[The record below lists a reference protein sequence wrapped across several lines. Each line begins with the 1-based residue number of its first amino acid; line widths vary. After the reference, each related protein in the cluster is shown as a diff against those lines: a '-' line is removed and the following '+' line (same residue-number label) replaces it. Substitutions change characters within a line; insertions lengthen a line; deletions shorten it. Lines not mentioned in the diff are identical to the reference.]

1 MKKQA
6 IIGSTIINGT
16 GSEPL
21 RNGTILIQDGKIG
34 EVGKADQIK
43 LDPDVE
49 RIDAS
54 GKFTMPGIIDS
65 HVHVTP
71 NQDVPNDIRI
81 NLRVGFN
88 SISLLRQSLGAG
100 VTTVVS
106 IGGGPPSVELT
117 NAINEGY
124 VDRCANQITAGVVN
138 ASGGHVRGR
147 HADGPWEIRKAVR
160 ELASAGCTMI
170 KTAAT
175 AGFQWE
181 HERVHWPD
189 YTEEELTALVDE
201 ARMRDMPVAAHAH
214 GHEGLK
220 YAVNARVHMIHH
232 GALIDDEGLEAINK
246 ADLYFVPTLFTTS
259 IGRVAKV
266 EQPWTKE
273 RMEAAYPIH
282 REGVSKAHKMGT
294 KIALGTDGGAGD
306 AMIELS
312 EFVDCGL
319 SPMDAIVAGTRNTAD
334 ALSILDRV
342 GTIESGKD
350 ADLLIIGKNPLDDIN
365 VLQNQENIDL
375 VMTHGKVQTTSNEMK
390 VYLNPRLEGPA
401 RRIVRVNVD
410 M

>member
-49 RIDAS
+49 RIDAT

-334 ALSILDRV
+334 ALSILDSV

-365 VLQNQENIDL
+365 VLQDQENIDL
-375 VMTHGKVQTTSNEMK
+375 VMTRGKVQTTSNEMK
-390 VYLNPRLEGPA
+390 VYLNPRLEGPP

>member
-1 MKKQA
+1 
-6 IIGSTIINGT
+6 
-16 GSEPL
+16 
-21 RNGTILIQDGKIG
+21 
-34 EVGKADQIK
+34 
-43 LDPDVE
+43 
-49 RIDAS
+49 
-54 GKFTMPGIIDS
+54 
-65 HVHVTP
+65 
-71 NQDVPNDIRI
+71 
-81 NLRVGFN
+81 
-88 SISLLRQSLGAG
+88 
-100 VTTVVS
+100 
-106 IGGGPPSVELT
+106 
-117 NAINEGY
+117 
-124 VDRCANQITAGVVN
+124 
-138 ASGGHVRGR
+138 
-147 HADGPWEIRKAVR
+147 
-160 ELASAGCTMI
+160 
-170 KTAAT
+170 
-175 AGFQWE
+175 
-181 HERVHWPD
+181 
-189 YTEEELTALVDE
+189 
-201 ARMRDMPVAAHAH
+201 MRDMPVAAHAH

-246 ADLYFVPTLFTTS
+246 AGLYFVPTLFTTS

-342 GTIESGKD
+342 GTVENGKD
-350 ADLLIIGKNPLDDIN
+350 ADLLIIGRNPLDDIN
-365 VLQNQENIDL
+365 VLQNQENIEL
-375 VMTHGKVQTTSNEMK
+375 VMTHGKVQTTSNEMRI
-390 VYLNPRLEGPA
+390 YLNPRLDGPP

>member
-6 IIGSTIINGT
+6 IIGSTIIDGT
-16 GSEPL
+16 GSDPL
-21 RNGTILIQDGKIG
+21 RNGTILIEDGKIV
-34 EVGKADQIK
+34 EVGNADQIK
-43 LDPDVE
+43 LGPDVE
-49 RIDAS
+49 RIDAI

-71 NQDVPNDIRI
+71 NQDVPDDIRI

-88 SISLLRQSLGAG
+88 AISLLRQSLGAG

-106 IGGGPPSVELT
+106 IGGGPSAVELT

-334 ALSILDRV
+334 ALSILDSV

-350 ADLLIIGKNPLDDIN
+350 ADLLIIGKNPLNDIN

-375 VMTHGKVQTTSNEMK
+375 VMTRGKVQTTSNEMK
-390 VYLNPRLEGPA
+390 VYLNPRLEGPP

>member
-21 RNGTILIQDGKIG
+21 RNGTILIQEGKIV

-43 LDPDVE
+43 LGPDVE
-49 RIDAS
+49 RIDAT

-350 ADLLIIGKNPLDDIN
+350 ADLLIIGKNPLNDIN

-375 VMTHGKVQTTSNEMK
+375 VMTRGKVQTTSNEMK
-390 VYLNPRLEGPA
+390 VYLNPRLEGPP

>member
-6 IIGSTIINGT
+6 IIGSTIIDGT
-16 GSEPL
+16 GSDPL
-21 RNGTILIQDGKIG
+21 RNGTILIEDGKIV
-34 EVGKADQIK
+34 EVGNADQIK
-43 LDPDVE
+43 LGPDVE
-49 RIDAS
+49 RIDAI

-71 NQDVPNDIRI
+71 NQDVPDDIRI

-88 SISLLRQSLGAG
+88 AISLLRQSLGAG

-106 IGGGPPSVELT
+106 IGGGPAAVELT

-220 YAVNARVHMIHH
+220 YAVNAKVHMIHH
-232 GALIDDEGLEAINK
+232 GALIDDEGLEAITK

-334 ALSILDRV
+334 ALSILERV
-342 GTIESGKD
+342 GTVENGKD
-350 ADLLIIGKNPLDDIN
+350 ADLLIIGRNPLDDIN
-365 VLQNQENIDL
+365 VLQNQENIEL
-375 VMTHGKVQTTSNEMK
+375 VMTRGKVQTTSNEMRI
-390 VYLNPRLEGPA
+390 YLNPRLDGPP

>member
-6 IIGSTIINGT
+6 IIGSTIIDGT
-16 GSEPL
+16 GSDPL
-21 RNGTILIQDGKIG
+21 RNGTILIEDGKIVD
-34 EVGKADQIK
+34 VGNADQIK
-43 LDPDVE
+43 LGPDVE
-49 RIDAS
+49 RIDAI

-71 NQDVPNDIRI
+71 NQDVPDDIRI

-88 SISLLRQSLGAG
+88 AISLLRQSLGAG

-106 IGGGPPSVELT
+106 IGGGPAAVELT

-365 VLQNQENIDL
+365 VLQNQENIEL
-375 VMTHGKVQTTSNEMK
+375 VMTHGKVQTTSNEMRI
-390 VYLNPRLEGPA
+390 YLNPRLDGPP

>member
-16 GSEPL
+16 GSLPL
-21 RNGTILIQDGKIG
+21 RNGTILIGDGKIV
-34 EVGKADQIK
+34 EVGNPDQIK
-43 LDPDVE
+43 LGPDVE

-88 SISLLRQSLGAG
+88 AISLLRQSLGAG

-124 VDRCANQITAGVVN
+124 VDRCASQITAGVVN

-365 VLQNQENIDL
+365 VLQNQENIEL

-390 VYLNPRLEGPA
+390 VYLNPRLEGPP

>member
-1 MKKQA
+1 M
-6 IIGSTIINGT
+6 T
-16 GSEPL
+16 
-21 RNGTILIQDGKIG
+21 LIQTAIERPIAVIAGMLMIVLFGVVALKTIPIQL
-34 EVGKADQIK
+34 A
-43 LDPDVE
+43 PDVE
-49 RIDAS
+49 RIDAT

-350 ADLLIIGKNPLDDIN
+350 ADLLIIGKNPLNDIN

-375 VMTHGKVQTTSNEMK
+375 VMTHGKVQPTGKELK
-390 VYLNPRLEGPA
+390 VYMTHRLEGPPW
-401 RRIVRVNVD
+401 RIVRVNVD

>member
-1 MKKQA
+1 MQKQA
-6 IIGSTIINGT
+6 IIGSTIIDGT
-16 GSEPL
+16 GSDPL
-21 RNGTILIQDGKIG
+21 RNGTILIEDGKIV
-34 EVGKADQIK
+34 EVGNADQIK
-43 LDPDVE
+43 LGPDVE
-49 RIDAS
+49 RIDAT

-71 NQDVPNDIRI
+71 NQDVPDDIRI

-88 SISLLRQSLGAG
+88 AISLLRQSLGAG

-106 IGGGPPSVELT
+106 IGGGPAAVELT

-220 YAVNARVHMIHH
+220 YAVNAKVHMIHH
-232 GALIDDEGLEAINK
+232 GALIDDEGLEAITK

-342 GTIESGKD
+342 GTVENGKD
-350 ADLLIIGKNPLDDIN
+350 ADLLIIGRNPLDDIN
-365 VLQNQENIDL
+365 VLQNQENIEL
-375 VMTHGKVQTTSNEMK
+375 VMTRGKVQTTSNEMRI
-390 VYLNPRLEGPA
+390 YLNPRLDGPP

>member
-1 MKKQA
+1 MKNQA

-16 GSEPL
+16 GSAPL
-21 RNGTILIQDGKIG
+21 CNGTILIQDGKIL

-43 LDPDVE
+43 LGPDVE
-49 RIDAS
+49 RIDAT

-350 ADLLIIGKNPLDDIN
+350 ADLLIIGKNPLNDIN

-375 VMTHGKVQTTSNEMK
+375 VMTRGKVQTTSNEMK
-390 VYLNPRLEGPA
+390 VYLNPRLEGPP